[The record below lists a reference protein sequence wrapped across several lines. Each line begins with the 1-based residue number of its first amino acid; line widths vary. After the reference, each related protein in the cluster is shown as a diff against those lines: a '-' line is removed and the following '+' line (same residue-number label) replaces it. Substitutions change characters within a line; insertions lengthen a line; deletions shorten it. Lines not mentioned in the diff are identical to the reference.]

1 MRIVFLSFHFIAWH
15 LISFFFYFF
24 GVFILILATIKHL
37 FQSTRPKIIFC
48 DGNVYLNV
56 AVIGKILKSKV
67 YTMKDHRM
75 DLPKIDD
82 LLEPTNAELFY
93 T

>member
-1 MRIVFLSFHFIAWH
+1 MSFLFNLNFKQFLSYRLSH
-15 LISFFFYFF
+15 
-24 GVFILILATIKHL
+24 GILILATIKQL

-56 AVIGKILKSKV
+56 AVIGKILKAKV
-67 YTMKDHRM
+67 YTLKDHRF
-75 DLPKIDD
+75 DLPKIED